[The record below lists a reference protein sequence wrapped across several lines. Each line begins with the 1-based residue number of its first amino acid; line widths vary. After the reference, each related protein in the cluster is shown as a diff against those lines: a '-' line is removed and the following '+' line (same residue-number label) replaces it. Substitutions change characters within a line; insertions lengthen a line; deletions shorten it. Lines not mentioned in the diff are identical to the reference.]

1 MNNEIG
7 NKLSETFE
15 LNRTS
20 FLSKMELHPLF
31 EEFKPFVSEINIENL
46 TLQFQS
52 EIDINITEWWTN
64 KEKKV
69 DLESKIFAILFTHRD
84 LCDKEPEANVYGIN
98 ETRTPLKLQLEPYL
112 LDSHD
117 YADGYYAMPGITLG
131 FCKELHKLDWTSLKN
146 TDYEDVDWYELDG
159 RLELFNTYKF
169 AIKLALHKALKKLM
183 SQNRFSEINSI
194 NPLHF
199 LIQEYDEQVY
209 PLLFMD

>member
-1 MNNEIG
+1 MNNKIG

-15 LNRTS
+15 FNRTS

-46 TLQFQS
+46 TLQFHS

-84 LCDKEPEANVYGIN
+84 LCAKEPEAYVYGIN
-98 ETRTPLKLQLEPYL
+98 ETRTPLKLQLEPYH

-169 AIKLALHKALKKLM
+169 AIKLALHNALKKLM
-183 SQNRFSEINSI
+183 SQNRFSKINSI

-209 PLLFMD
+209 PLLFME